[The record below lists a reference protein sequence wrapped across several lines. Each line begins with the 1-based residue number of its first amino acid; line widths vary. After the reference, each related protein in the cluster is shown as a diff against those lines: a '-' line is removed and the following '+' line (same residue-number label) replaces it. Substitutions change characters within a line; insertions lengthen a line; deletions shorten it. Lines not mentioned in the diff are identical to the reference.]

1 LAGCSRF
8 GMAFCT
14 FGGDLGSLVEFDAEL
29 HHLDVGVTG
38 NHVALRP
45 PLGLGGYPLLFRA
58 GDASCLKLIVSV
70 AIEIL
75 DGCFGGLADL

>member
-1 LAGCSRF
+1 LTISISPSPATR
-8 GMAFCT
+8 
-14 FGGDLGSLVEFDAEL
+14 VEQVVDAEL

-58 GDASCLKLIVSV
+58 GDAPCLKLIVSV